1 MIGSNGQ
8 FDDFKKMKTI
18 YTFKIGLQ
26 RCADIVS
33 ILSDT
38 VSFLHTFL
46 VNYFAVVVKQLN
58 LLVIKEDFSKSILA
72 DYFHDQTVQP
82 KSAIPI
88 FGTHQYVAN
97 AHTDKDKSLTYGF
110 CFQEKG
116 GKRLKV
122 IFSTIQIFFGFNQFL
137 YIYF

>member
-1 MIGSNGQ
+1 MVGSNGR
-8 FDDFKKMKTI
+8 FDDFKKIRTI
-18 YTFKIGLQ
+18 YAFKIGLQ

-38 VSFLHTFL
+38 VSFLYTL
-46 VNYFAVVVKQLN
+46 LINYFAVTVKQLN
-58 LLVIKEDFSKSILA
+58 LPVIKEDFSKSILA
-72 DYFHDQTVQP
+72 NYFHDQTVQL

-88 FGTHQYVAN
+88 FDTHQYIAN

-116 GKRLKV
+116 AKG
-122 IFSTIQIFFGFNQFL
+122 
-137 YIYF
+137 